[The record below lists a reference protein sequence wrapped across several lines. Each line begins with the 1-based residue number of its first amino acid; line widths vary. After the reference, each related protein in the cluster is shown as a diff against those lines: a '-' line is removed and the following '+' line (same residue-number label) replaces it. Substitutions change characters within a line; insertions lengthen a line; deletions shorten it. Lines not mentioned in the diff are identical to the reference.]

1 MIAPDGLK
9 VILVTTLFLALLV
22 VLCLIFPVLWLR
34 IITAGFALI
43 FLFNFYFFRDPER
56 LIPAGDDLILSPADG
71 KVVMIE
77 EVEEAE
83 FLKEKVTRVSIFLSV
98 FNVHVNR
105 IPVTGK
111 VTYLRYLEGKF
122 FVAFADKASE
132 ENEQSIIGIEH
143 ARGKILFKQIA
154 GIIARRIVYHLNLGD
169 QVSAGKRFGLIRY
182 GSRVDVYFPKNTTIR
197 VKLND
202 TVAGGETVLGEFTQ
216 Q

>member
-9 VILVTTLFLALLV
+9 IILITTLIFVLLVILTLL
-22 VLCLIFPVLWLR
+22 FPVLWLR
-34 IITAGFALI
+34 IITAVVALI
-43 FLFNFYFFRDPER
+43 FLFNFYFFRDPQR
-56 LIPAGDDLILSPADG
+56 SIPTGDDLILSPADG
-71 KVVMIE
+71 KVVLIE
-77 EVEEAE
+77 EVEETE

-98 FNVHVNR
+98 FDVHVNR

-111 VTYLRYLEGKF
+111 VSYLKYLEGKF

-143 ARGKILFKQIA
+143 ARGKVLFKQIA
-154 GIIARRIVYHLNLGD
+154 GIIARRIVYHLNIGD
-169 QVSAGKRFGLIRY
+169 QVSAGQRFGLIRY

-202 TVAGGETVLGEFTQ
+202 MVTGGETVLGEFN
-216 Q
+216 